1 MNKPISSNPLSLND
15 SREHSLN
22 INQSHRDYPQTNNS
36 SVTDAVQER
45 ITYLETESCVKG
57 SDDILMLELDRMRSA
72 DVKATSNKYTFSF
85 GANEATGNNENMH
98 QKNTPKIITV
108 PTADPFSRKK
118 NAEKVHRARRTFT
131 KVLNP
136 ASCSSGMDLLA
147 LAQIGSNG
155 SGSLSSPNRARR
167 TVLNPNSCASG
178 LNLLNGL
185 YHGSMRSMS
194 SGISASE
201 LLRASQQNNASSAS
215 LSSGNIFA
223 LLLGNARILSSS
235 SLMRGSSSRNNTRLN
250 STRNNQGTKRNADW
264 DVFE

>member
-1 MNKPISSNPLSLND
+1 MSKQLPSNPLSLNKYG
-15 SREHSLN
+15 EHSLN
-22 INQSHRDYPQTNNS
+22 INQSHRDYPHTNNTP
-36 SVTDAVQER
+36 VTDAVQER
-45 ITYLETESCVKG
+45 IAFLVTESCAK
-57 SDDILMLELDRMRSA
+57 SSEDILKLELARMKSV
-72 DVKATSNKYTFSF
+72 DVKATGNKYTFSF
-85 GANEATGNNENMH
+85 GANEAAGNNENMH

-108 PTADPFSRKK
+108 PTADPFSRKR
-118 NAEKVHRARRTFT
+118 NLEKVHRARRTSR

-185 YHGSMRSMS
+185 YHGSMRSIS

-235 SLMRGSSSRNNTRLN
+235 LLMRGISSRNSTRLN
-250 STRNNQGTKRNADW
+250 SNKNNQGNKRNADW
-264 DVFE
+264 GVSE